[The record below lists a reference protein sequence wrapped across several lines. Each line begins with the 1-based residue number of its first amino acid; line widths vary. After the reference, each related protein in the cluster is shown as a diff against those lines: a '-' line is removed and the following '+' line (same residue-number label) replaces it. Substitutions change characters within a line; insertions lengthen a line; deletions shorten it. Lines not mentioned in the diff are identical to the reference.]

1 MKLLLL
7 PTGYAIGMRTEN
19 GAEILIH
26 VGMDTVSLAGKGF
39 NTIVQVSDKVDAGQK
54 LLEFDLA
61 TIGEANLPVISPVI
75 VTNSTEFEDILTAQ
89 DVRVNIGDYL
99 LTILA

>member
-1 MKLLLL
+1 MIK
-7 PTGYAIGMRTEN
+7 
-19 GAEILIH
+19 
-26 VGMDTVSLAGKGF
+26 F
-39 NTIVQVSDKVDAGQK
+39 DAGQK

-61 TIGEANLPVISPVI
+61 TIGEANLSVISPVI
-75 VTNSTEFEDILTAQ
+75 VTNLTEFKDILTAQ

>member
-1 MKLLLL
+1 
-7 PTGYAIGMRTEN
+7 MRTEN

-26 VGMDTVSLAGKGF
+26 VSMDTVSLAGKGF
-39 NTIVQVSDKVDAGQK
+39 NTIVQVSDKVDACQK

-61 TIGEANLPVISPVI
+61 TIGEANLSVISPVI
-75 VTNSTEFEDILTAQ
+75 VTNLTEFKDILTAQ

>member
-1 MKLLLL
+1 ML

>member
-1 MKLLLL
+1 
-7 PTGYAIGMRTEN
+7 MRTEN

>member
-89 DVRVNIGDYL
+89 DVRVSIGDYL